1 VTGQLHTI
9 TRREKVDRVLTRLN
23 VNGAEHRLA
32 VRPYDVLLDVLRE
45 QLNLTG
51 TRRGC
56 DMGTCG
62 CCTVILDG
70 RPVLSCL
77 MLALQAEG
85 SSVTTIEGVAPAE
98 GGALHPVQEAFVQ
111 TGGSQCGFCT
121 PGFIMTAVSLLQ
133 RNPDPSES
141 EIREA
146 ISGNMCRCTGYLA
159 IIEAIRLAAAVIRSR
174 RASRKVGGLSA
185 EPAALDPAAA
195 SSGRRQGPAR

>member
-1 VTGQLHTI
+1 MNDGGKLYSI
-9 TRREKVDRVLTRLN
+9 GRARRVERAMTSLS
-23 VNGAEHRLA
+23 VNGAQHRLA

-77 MLALQAEG
+77 MLVMEAEG
-85 SSVTTIEGVAPAE
+85 AEITTIEGVAPQE
-98 GGALHPVQEAFVQ
+98 VDGELHPVQEAFVQ

-121 PGFIMTAVSLLQ
+121 PGFILSAICLLEK
-133 RNPDPSES
+133 NPDPSEE

-146 ISGNMCRCTGYLA
+146 ISGNMCRCTGYIA
-159 IIEAIRLAAAVIRSR
+159 IIDAIGIAARRLRERTVMPADSSTAAA
-174 RASRKVGGLSA
+174 GGGS
-185 EPAALDPAAA
+185 
-195 SSGRRQGPAR
+195 